1 LSLDLKTY
9 IESGAIECCLLGLAT
24 ADEEGLLDQ
33 MRRRY
38 PELESEISVVAFK
51 LQEAAMA
58 GAVMPPAQVW
68 EYISHKVRWET
79 GENRRRHKRR
89 EPPAYTVINL
99 QEAPPHQYLQINIW
113 WRCVF
118 IGLCVLLIALLASS
132 IYFYNKYHQL
142 EDRLLHNYPTS
153 PGPASTK

>member
-1 LSLDLKTY
+1 LDLKTY

-24 ADEEGLLDQ
+24 ADEEGQLDH

-51 LQEAAMA
+51 LQQAALA
-58 GAVMPPAQVW
+58 GAVTPPAQVW
-68 EYISHKVRWET
+68 EYISRKVQWET
-79 GENRRRHKRR
+79 GENRRRRKRR

-99 QEAPPHQYLQINIW
+99 QEAPPNRNMQVSIW
-113 WRCVF
+113 WRCIF

-132 IYFYNKYHQL
+132 IYFYNKYQEL
-142 EDRLLHNYPTS
+142 ENRLLHNYPASTA
-153 PGPASTK
+153 PASTK

>member
-1 LSLDLKTY
+1 MDLKTY

-24 ADEEGLLDQ
+24 ADEEGQLDH

-51 LQEAAMA
+51 LQQAALA
-58 GAVMPPAQVW
+58 GAVTPPAEVW
-68 EYISHKVRWET
+68 EYISRKVQWET
-79 GENRRRHKRR
+79 GENRRRRKRR

-99 QEAPPHQYLQINIW
+99 QEAPPNRNMQVSIW

-132 IYFYNKYHQL
+132 IYFYNKYQQL
-142 EDRLLHNYPTS
+142 EDRLLQSYPTA